1 MQTLSSSL
9 LYFLISLVS
18 KLHCSFEFYTVESS
32 SLFAISLKQGD
43 GITVFEDCY
52 LETMG
57 FSGFYVQSCILRR
70 IWRGQGKSTRF
81 PSRLGTSCST
91 RGGRCGVNDNRGLW
105 ERNGWDSAH
114 HKAEYI
120 LQLIK
125 PVHSEVMALI
135 QGERGVMY
143 RDAQESDDGD
153 PDKRIIYLNAW
164 RRAWQPTPV
173 FLPGEFH
180 GQRNL
185 VGYSAPGV
193 AKTRTRL
200 TNARA
205 HTHTHTHTHKSACT
219 SRGTK

>member
-1 MQTLSSSL
+1 
-9 LYFLISLVS
+9 
-18 KLHCSFEFYTVESS
+18 
-32 SLFAISLKQGD
+32 
-43 GITVFEDCY
+43 
-52 LETMG
+52 
-57 FSGFYVQSCILRR
+57 
-70 IWRGQGKSTRF
+70 
-81 PSRLGTSCST
+81 
-91 RGGRCGVNDNRGLW
+91 
-105 ERNGWDSAH
+105 
-114 HKAEYI
+114 
-120 LQLIK
+120 
-125 PVHSEVMALI
+125 
-135 QGERGVMY
+135 MY

-205 HTHTHTHTHKSACT
+205 HTHTHTQKRMHFQRHQVEMADVSGLGPEA
-219 SRGTK
+219 